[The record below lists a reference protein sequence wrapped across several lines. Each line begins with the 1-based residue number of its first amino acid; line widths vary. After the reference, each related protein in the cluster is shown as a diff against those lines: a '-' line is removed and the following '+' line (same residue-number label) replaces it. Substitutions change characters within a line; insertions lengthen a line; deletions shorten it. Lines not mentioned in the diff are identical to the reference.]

1 MKKTVLLRKSDVGV
15 GKGAGFLLALWAMAC
30 GHSSGVRLRMLL
42 LRSLKSVKFP
52 FFSFYECGVE
62 TLSLLHH
69 VLISVLHLSMN

>member
-1 MKKTVLLRKSDVGV
+1 MWVWAKVQDFSLPFG
-15 GKGAGFLLALWAMAC
+15 LWPVVIAP
-30 GHSSGVRLRMLL
+30 GVRLRMLM
-42 LRSLKSVKFP
+42 LRSLKSVTFP